1 MKNLFVGC
9 LFSMLAAVPL
19 CVWGTEGLFV
29 RVSQKN
35 PGYFELSDGS
45 AYIPIGYNLCFPQYS
60 SGLSDD
66 ECFKNIE
73 SHMKNMA
80 ENGGNY
86 ARIWVS
92 SPFYEIEDEK
102 AGVYNPVKLARIDRV
117 VELAKK
123 YGIRLKICLEHFRNL
138 KGGGAVSPFFFASS
152 I

>member
-1 MKNLFVGC
+1 
-9 LFSMLAAVPL
+9 
-19 CVWGTEGLFV
+19 
-29 RVSQKN
+29 
-35 PGYFELSDGS
+35 
-45 AYIPIGYNLCFPQYS
+45 
-60 SGLSDD
+60 
-66 ECFKNIE
+66 
-73 SHMKNMA
+73 MKNMA

-138 KGGGAVSPFFFASS
+138 KGGGAVSPFFSRPAYDSEFKNMDEFFFLAKRARLVFQPIQSPF
-152 I
+152 